1 MSPPLETAC
10 SLNWAMRVAGERLRR
25 GEFES
30 ALAALIGV
38 PTYSVFFE
46 VSQYSRRRRLQA
58 GDVTIGPSLVVLC
71 TIDVAAG
78 KSIADG
84 MGRALEA
91 MALDELSTALGVTVI
106 AKSQVTV
113 VVSISTANA
122 PSVPPWSRIED
133 WTPESASWIDELA
146 TPCAACG
153 LFWALLGLFGVLLV
167 CWAYGAHKSRA
178 KTRQEEIDYEN
189 TPGPD
194 AKPAPLA
201 MNPAAPPWRPGLSS
215 RPPGH
220 RFDLKTASRAVMAA
234 NQMAATPTRIAPR
247 QASSASMIGAT
258 PQPPAAGEAANDT
271 PGAVQMRRQIA
282 ALSTMLRE
290 RQKIIDDAMH
300 AASTPERAMSTN
312 FGASMGPAGGAAPS
326 FAGMMPESPPA
337 AGTMGL
343 SVASPSPVSAA
354 RIRLAAANAELERAM
369 CMSTLSEPV
378 STPIHLAPMQP

>member
-1 MSPPLETAC
+1 MAC
-10 SLNWAMRVAGERLRR
+10 VYNREVSKYKRARAARKSGNRPRAISRSQLNKHNNGAARVAAATPAAATVPAAIAALDAAAHTAALGTAATTIATTSSASLPVASAASASAAAGLTIPAYASKAAATTEPSEPALVATTRDRVLAKLGDARRGRAARR

-153 LFWALLGLFGVLLV
+153 LFWALSASLGCFSSVGLT
-167 CWAYGAHKSRA
+167 AP
-178 KTRQEEIDYEN
+178 TR
-189 TPGPD
+189 
-194 AKPAPLA
+194 
-201 MNPAAPPWRPGLSS
+201 AAP
-215 RPPGH
+215 
-220 RFDLKTASRAVMAA
+220 
-234 NQMAATPTRIAPR
+234 
-247 QASSASMIGAT
+247 
-258 PQPPAAGEAANDT
+258 
-271 PGAVQMRRQIA
+271 RRGRRR
-282 ALSTMLRE
+282 STMRT
-290 RQKIIDDAMH
+290 RRGQ
-300 AASTPERAMSTN
+300 T
-312 FGASMGPAGGAAPS
+312 
-326 FAGMMPESPPA
+326 
-337 AGTMGL
+337 
-343 SVASPSPVSAA
+343 PSP
-354 RIRLAAANAELERAM
+354 
-369 CMSTLSEPV
+369 
-378 STPIHLAPMQP
+378 HLWP